1 MQRIVLSRRNVSVQR
16 VAAVFA
22 LFLSAAAAVWAEEPK
37 LLFEDTFD
45 AAPDAGWHWLREN
58 PQRWRVVDK
67 ALEIRAEP
75 GVADTVKNAILRK
88 APDRAK
94 GTYAIEVTV
103 THTTPPT
110 QQYEQLGIT
119 WYVAKK
125 PIFKLVH
132 ERIDGATYI
141 IPGKK
146 PTHAKTVQLR
156 LIVSKDRFTAQ
167 YRADGKG
174 EFQTAATGPLP
185 PPGNDEV
192 SIQCYHGP
200 ADVDHWMRFDD
211 FRILALP

>member
-1 MQRIVLSRRNVSVQR
+1 MQRIVTM
-16 VAAVFA
+16 FA
-22 LFLSAAAAVWAEEPK
+22 LALALIGAATIRAEEPK
-37 LLFEDTFD
+37 LIFQDAFD
-45 AAPDAGWHWLREN
+45 AKPEAGWHWLREN
-58 PQRWRVVDK
+58 PARWRVNDG

-75 GVADTVKNAILRK
+75 GLADTVKNALLRK
-88 APDRAK
+88 APDRSK

-119 WYVAKK
+119 WYVAQK
-125 PIFKLVH
+125 PVFKLVH
-132 ERIDGATYI
+132 EQIDDATYI

-146 PTHAKTVQLR
+146 PTHRKSIQLR
-156 LIVSKDRFTAQ
+156 LIVSKDRYVAQ
-167 YRADGKG
+167 YRPDGKG

-185 PPGNDEV
+185 PPGDDEV

-211 FRILALP
+211 FRIYQMPK